1 MEERFKT
8 TAFGGYDKDDVQ
20 QELQKLRDNSYAEKK
35 QLTNEMEQIR
45 RELEQ
50 KKSLLA
56 EKDQK
61 IYELQSALIAKD
73 QELLEK
79 DRQIREKYQSYI
91 DNYETIG
98 SLIYESKIRAK
109 QVDREAEST
118 RQRIL
123 EEAEAEAARIR
134 EEAKADAAK
143 TLEDTQRQ
151 IDERNREGTLKYDA
165 IQEELSHV
173 LESFNKVQKQFMNS
187 YRDIQRIMNEGDAA
201 VSADPYLTDDNLDH
215 FITDED

>member
-1 MEERFKT
+1 
-8 TAFGGYDKDDVQ
+8 
-20 QELQKLRDNSYAEKK
+20 
-35 QLTNEMEQIR
+35 MEQLR
-45 RELEQ
+45 RELEL

-79 DRQIREKYQSYI
+79 DRQVREKYQSYI
-91 DNYETIG
+91 DNYETIS

-123 EEAEAEAARIR
+123 AEAEADAMRIR

-165 IQEELSHV
+165 IQEELSRV

-187 YRDIQRIMNEGDAA
+187 YRDIQRIISEDEAPI
-201 VSADPYLTDDNLDH
+201 SADSYLSDENMDH
-215 FITDED
+215 FISDED